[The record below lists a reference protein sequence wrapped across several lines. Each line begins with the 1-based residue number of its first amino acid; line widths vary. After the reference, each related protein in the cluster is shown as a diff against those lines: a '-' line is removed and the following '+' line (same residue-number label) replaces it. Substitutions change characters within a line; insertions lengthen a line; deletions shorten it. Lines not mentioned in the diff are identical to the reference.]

1 MPSPQMTL
9 TPRRKGILD
18 IDTVAGLLDERAE
31 VAGHRPLLR
40 DVGRAGLTIGETA
53 SLTARATRWLR
64 SMGVRPEMTVAW
76 QLPSHMRASLL
87 MLALARTNVTQTPLV
102 HIYRKREVAAALEIA
117 KVDLLIVDESTEIN
131 RVAGVP
137 TVVLPADFVEQ
148 LRALPE
154 GPDDELTCSRSPTDA
169 RWIYFTSGTGGTPK
183 GVLHSDE
190 SLLAAAGP
198 YTDYLGLGTHPD
210 EVAAMTF
217 PIAHIGGMMYM
228 LSALLGGFEV
238 VLFSKFDAKEV
249 PRLLADHNVT
259 ITGGSSTFYHLLLG
273 AQVESG
279 ASAPLVPTLRMLMGG
294 GAACPPELHKKV
306 QRHLGV
312 SIMHGYGMTEA
323 PMVCLNRPTDTVE
336 QQRYTSGSP
345 NIGVEVR
352 IVGGTSDG
360 APEVLSHGFDG
371 EIEIRGAN
379 LTSGYVDRAQW
390 LTVTTPD
397 GWFRTG
403 DRGYLRPDGH
413 IVISGRS
420 KDLIIRKGENI
431 APDEVQNE
439 LLGHPLVDD
448 VVVLGLPDELRGE
461 LVCAVVKKSTRHA
474 TPALDELSAYLD
486 SRGLMK
492 QKWPER
498 VVVVGEFPL
507 TGLGKVDKAALL
519 REISGLVGESS

>member
-1 MPSPQMTL
+1 MKNDS
-9 TPRRKGILD
+9 
-18 IDTVAGLLDERAE
+18 VAGLLDKCAE
-31 VAGHRPLLR
+31 SAGSKPLLR
-40 DVGRAGLTIGETA
+40 DGGRAGLTIGETA
-53 SLTARATRWLR
+53 DLTARATRWLR
-64 SMGVRPEMTVAW
+64 SVGVRPEMTVAW
-76 QLPSHMRASLL
+76 QLPSHSRASLL
-87 MLALARTNVTQTPLV
+87 MLALARTNVTQSPLV
-102 HIYRKREVAAALEIA
+102 HIYRKREVAAALEVA
-117 KVDLLIVDESTEIN
+117 DVDLLIVDESTESN
-131 RVAGVP
+131 CVAGVP
-137 TVVLPADFVEQ
+137 TVVLPTDFVEQ

-154 GPDDELTCSRSPTDA
+154 GSDEELTCSRKPADA
-169 RWIYFTSGTGGTPK
+169 RWIYFTSGTGGRPK

-198 YTDYLGLGTHPD
+198 YTDYLGLGSHPD

-249 PRLLADHNVT
+249 PRLLADHKVT
-259 ITGGSSTFYHLLLG
+259 ITGGSSATYHLLLT
-273 AQVESG
+273 AQLESG
-279 ASAPLVPTLRMLMGG
+279 RSAPLVPTLRMLMGG
-294 GAACPPELHKKV
+294 GAACPPELHNKV

-323 PMVCLNRPTDTVE
+323 PMVCLNRPTDTTE

-345 NIGVEVR
+345 NIGVELRV
-352 IVGGTSDG
+352 VGGTSAG
-360 APEVLSHGFDG
+360 TQGVLPHGVDG

-390 LTVTTPD
+390 LAATTPD
-397 GWFRTG
+397 GWLRTG
-403 DRGYLRPDGH
+403 DRGHLRPDGH

-448 VVVLGLPDELRGE
+448 AVVLGIPDELRGE
-461 LVCAVVKKSTRHA
+461 LVCAVIKHSSRHA
-474 TPALDELSAYLD
+474 NVTLDGLCTYLD
-486 SRGLMK
+486 GRGLMK

-498 VVVVGEFPL
+498 VVVVDEFPL

-519 REISGLVGESS
+519 REISGGGGECS

>member
-1 MPSPQMTL
+1 M
-9 TPRRKGILD
+9 D
-18 IDTVAGLLDERAE
+18 VDTVAGLLDERAE
-31 VAGHRPLLR
+31 VAGERPLLR
-40 DVGRAGLTIGETA
+40 DAGQPGLTIGETA
-53 SLTARATRWLR
+53 GLTARATRWLR
-64 SMGVRPEMTVAW
+64 SVGVRPGMTVAW
-76 QLPSHMRASLL
+76 QLPSHVRASLL
-87 MLALARTNVTQTPLV
+87 MLALARTNVTQAPLV
-102 HIYRKREVAAALEIA
+102 HIYRTREVAAAVEIA
-117 KVDLLIVDESTEIN
+117 KADLTIVDESTEN
-131 RVAGVP
+131 NCVAAVP

-154 GPDDELTCSRSPTDA
+154 GPDEELTCSRSPTDA
-169 RWIYFTSGTGGTPK
+169 RWIYFTSGTGGRPK

-190 SLLAAAGP
+190 SLFAAAGP

-238 VLFSKFDAKEV
+238 VLFSKFDAKEM
-249 PRLLADHNVT
+249 PRLLADYKVT
-259 ITGGSSTFYHLLLG
+259 ITGGSSTFYHLLLT
-273 AQVESG
+273 AQLESG
-279 ASAPLVPTLRMLMGG
+279 CSEPLVPTLRMLMGG
-294 GAACPPELHKKV
+294 GAACPPELHNKV

-323 PMVCLNRPTDTVE
+323 PMVCLNRPTDTSE

-345 NIGVEVR
+345 NIGVELR
-352 IVGGTSDG
+352 IVGGISG
-360 APEVLSHGFDG
+360 ATPGILPHGVDG

-379 LTSGYVDRAQW
+379 LTSGYIDRSQW
-390 LTVTTPD
+390 LAATTPD

-461 LVCAVVKKSTRHA
+461 LVCAVVKKSTHHA
-474 TPALDELSAYLD
+474 DVALDELCAYLE

-498 VVVVGEFPL
+498 LVVVDDFPL

-519 REISGLVGESS
+519 REISGGVGDSR